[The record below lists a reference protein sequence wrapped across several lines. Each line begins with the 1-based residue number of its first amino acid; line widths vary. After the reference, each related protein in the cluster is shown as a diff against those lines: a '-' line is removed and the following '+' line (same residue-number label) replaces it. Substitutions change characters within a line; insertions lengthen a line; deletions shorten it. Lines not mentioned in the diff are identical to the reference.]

1 MNKGEIMNNT
11 YSSFW
16 RDTSTRSV
24 DNILGWDD
32 QSVQSNAKDL
42 IELSSKKHAIS
53 NFVQI
58 VSGKHIPVR
67 FATRG
72 DSYTDGKSVVIGSKL
87 DEKNFDVAVGL
98 ALHEGSHIAF
108 TQFDELKTYRE
119 SNRYDELKNKFASL
133 YENTDYL
140 YYSFREVDGLSKM
153 LINYIEDRR
162 IDDKVFKSSPGYKG
176 YYHKMYKKFFYSKI
190 IDTALDS
197 SDYTEETFDSYS
209 MRIVNLH
216 NRNTRLDALKGLKA
230 INELIDLPNISRL
243 KNTEDVINIAHECLA
258 VALRYIVISKDSQD
272 EEESGSEGKDGSGD
286 KEGEVDSG
294 ENNSSKPL
302 NDKQKKQASNAV
314 EKQKDFVE
322 GKVNK
327 GKLTKKEA
335 SSVNAFGTSNARYKD
350 VEMDNYGEKQT
361 TRVVVI
367 DKFNKQLVE
376 SGNVIPIITNWV
388 YANAEEPI
396 QEGLRIGSILGRKL
410 QIRNSDNTIKY
421 NRKNNGRIDKRMLSD
436 LGFGNENVFFT
447 TLTEKFKRINL
458 HITIDFSGS
467 MNGEKFK
474 KTITSTV
481 AVIKAA
487 SMTRNIDVQ
496 VTARSTTRGQAGMH
510 YPLIMK
516 IYDSSK
522 DKINKVKL
530 FKHLQ
535 AGGTTPESLTFDA
548 IMDNFIEASSNMD
561 SILLNYS
568 DGAPQF
574 GNKDIR
580 YYGVNAEA
588 HCRKSLKKIRA
599 KGIKVLSY
607 FIGDGQ
613 YIEYE
618 KNDRKSFQ
626 KMYGNSS
633 EFIDPTSVLD
643 VAKTLNKSFMEKN

>member
-16 RDTSTRSV
+16 RDISTRSV
-24 DNILGWDD
+24 DNILGWDEESIQD
-32 QSVQSNAKDL
+32 NTKDL

-58 VSGKHIPVR
+58 VSGKNIPVR

-108 TQFDELKTYRE
+108 TQFDELQTYRE
-119 SNRYDELKNKFASL
+119 STRYDELKNKFASL

-140 YYSFREVDGLSKM
+140 YYSLREVDVLSKM

-162 IDDKVFKSSPGYKG
+162 IDNKVFKSSPGYKG

-190 IDTALDS
+190 IDAALDS

-230 INELIDLPNISRL
+230 INDLIDLPNISRL

-258 VALRYIVISKDSQD
+258 VALRYIVISQD
-272 EEESGSEGKDGSGD
+272 KEEKTESGSDSKDGSGD
-286 KEGEVDSG
+286 KEGEGDSG
-294 ENNSSKPL
+294 ENNSSKEL
-302 NDKQKKQASNAV
+302 TDKQKKQASNALK
-314 EKQKDFVE
+314 KQRDFVD

-367 DKFNKQLVE
+367 DKFNKQLIK
-376 SGNVIPIITNWV
+376 SGSVIPIITNWV
-388 YANAEEPI
+388 RDKNEHPI

-467 MNGEKFK
+467 MSGEKFT

-496 VTARSTTRGQAGMH
+496 VTARSTTRNQRNS

-522 DKINKVKL
+522 DKISKVKL

-535 AGGTTPESLTFDA
+535 PGGTTPESLTFDA
-548 IMDNFIEASSNMD
+548 IMDNFIEASTSMD

-574 GNKDIR
+574 GNNEIR

-613 YIEYE
+613 YEQYE
-618 KNDRKSFQ
+618 ANDRKSFQ

-643 VAKTLNKSFMEKN
+643 VAKTLNKRFMEKN

>member
-58 VSGKHIPVR
+58 VSGKNIPVR

-108 TQFDELKTYRE
+108 TQFDELQTYRE
-119 SNRYDELKNKFASL
+119 STRYDELKNKFASL

-140 YYSFREVDGLSKM
+140 YYSLREVDVLSKM

-162 IDDKVFKSSPGYKG
+162 IDNKVFKSSPGYKG

-190 IDTALDS
+190 IDAALDS

-230 INELIDLPNISRL
+230 INDLIDLPNISRL

-258 VALRYIVISKDSQD
+258 VALRYIVISQD
-272 EEESGSEGKDGSGD
+272 KEENTESGSEGKGGSGD
-286 KEGEVDSG
+286 EEGEGDSG
-294 ENNSSKPL
+294 ENNSSKEL
-302 NDKQKKQASNAV
+302 TDKQKKQASNALK
-314 EKQKDFVE
+314 KQRDFVD

-367 DKFNKQLVE
+367 DKFNKQLIK
-376 SGNVIPIITNWV
+376 SGSVIPIITNWV
-388 YANAEEPI
+388 RDKNEHPI

-467 MNGEKFK
+467 MSGEKFT

-496 VTARSTTRGQAGMH
+496 VTARSTTRNQRNS

-522 DKINKVKL
+522 DKISKVKL

-535 AGGTTPESLTFDA
+535 PGGTTPESLTFDA
-548 IMDNFIEASSNMD
+548 IMDNFIEASTSMD

-574 GNKDIR
+574 GNNEIR

-613 YIEYE
+613 YEQYE
-618 KNDRKSFQ
+618 ANDRKSFQ

-643 VAKTLNKSFMEKN
+643 VAKTLNKRFMEKN

>member
-16 RDTSTRSV
+16 RDISTRSV
-24 DNILGWDD
+24 DNILGWDEESIQD
-32 QSVQSNAKDL
+32 NTKDL

-58 VSGKHIPVR
+58 VSGKNIPVR

-108 TQFDELKTYRE
+108 TQFDELQTYRE
-119 SNRYDELKNKFASL
+119 STRYDELKNKFASL

-140 YYSFREVDGLSKM
+140 YYSLREVDVLSKM

-162 IDDKVFKSSPGYKG
+162 IDNKVFKSSPGYKG

-190 IDTALDS
+190 IDAALDS

-230 INELIDLPNISRL
+230 INDLIDLPNISRL

-258 VALRYIVISKDSQD
+258 VALRYIVISQD
-272 EEESGSEGKDGSGD
+272 KEENTESGSEGKGGSGD
-286 KEGEVDSG
+286 EEGEGDSG
-294 ENNSSKPL
+294 ENNSSKEL
-302 NDKQKKQASNAV
+302 TDKQKKQASNALK
-314 EKQKDFVE
+314 KQRDFVD

-367 DKFNKQLVE
+367 DKFNKQLIK
-376 SGNVIPIITNWV
+376 SGSVIPIITNWV
-388 YANAEEPI
+388 RDKNEHPI

-467 MNGEKFK
+467 MSGEKFT

-496 VTARSTTRGQAGMH
+496 VTARSTTRNQRNS

-522 DKINKVKL
+522 DKISKVKL

-535 AGGTTPESLTFDA
+535 PGGTTPESLTFDA
-548 IMDNFIEASSNMD
+548 IMDNFIEASTSMD

-574 GNKDIR
+574 GNNEIR

-613 YIEYE
+613 YEQYE
-618 KNDRKSFQ
+618 ANDRKSFQ

-643 VAKTLNKSFMEKN
+643 VAKTLNKRFMEKN

>member
-16 RDTSTRSV
+16 RDISTRSV
-24 DNILGWDD
+24 DNILGWDEESIQD
-32 QSVQSNAKDL
+32 NTKDL

-58 VSGKHIPVR
+58 VSGKNIPVR

-108 TQFDELKTYRE
+108 TQFDELRTYRE
-119 SNRYDELKNKFASL
+119 STRYDELKNKFASL

-140 YYSFREVDGLSKM
+140 YYSLREVDGLSKM

-162 IDDKVFKSSPGYKG
+162 IDNKVFKSSPGYKG

-190 IDTALDS
+190 IDAALDS

-230 INELIDLPNISRL
+230 INDLIDLPNISRL

-258 VALRYIVISKDSQD
+258 VALRYIVISQD
-272 EEESGSEGKDGSGD
+272 KEENTESGSEGKGGSGD
-286 KEGEVDSG
+286 EEGEGDSG
-294 ENNSSKPL
+294 ENNSSKEL
-302 NDKQKKQASNAV
+302 TDKQKKQASNALK
-314 EKQKDFVE
+314 KQRDFVD

-367 DKFNKQLVE
+367 DKFNKQLIE

-388 YANAEEPI
+388 RDKNEHPI

-467 MNGEKFK
+467 MSGEKFT

-496 VTARSTTRGQAGMH
+496 VTARSTTRNQRNS

-522 DKINKVKL
+522 DKISKVKL

-535 AGGTTPESLTFDA
+535 PGGTTPESLTFDA
-548 IMDNFIEASSNMD
+548 IMDNFIEASTSMD

-574 GNKDIR
+574 GNNEIR

-613 YIEYE
+613 YEQYE
-618 KNDRKSFQ
+618 ANDRKSFQ

-643 VAKTLNKSFMEKN
+643 VAKTLNKRFMEKN

>member
-32 QSVQSNAKDL
+32 ESVQSTGKDL

-108 TQFDELKTYRE
+108 TQFDELPTYRE

-140 YYSFREVDGLSKM
+140 YYSFRQVDGLSKM

-162 IDDKVFKSSPGYKG
+162 IDNKVFKSSPGYKG

-190 IDTALDS
+190 IDAALDS
-197 SDYTEETFDSYS
+197 SDYTEETFDSYN
-209 MRIVNLH
+209 MRIINLH
-216 NRNTRLDALKGLKA
+216 NRNTRLDALKGLKT
-230 INELIDLPNISRL
+230 INDLIDLPNISRL

-258 VALRYIVISKDSQD
+258 VALRYIVISEDLQD
-272 EEESGSEGKDGSGD
+272 EEDKKESGSEGKDGNGD
-286 KEGEVDSG
+286 TEGEGDSG
-294 ENNSSKPL
+294 ESNSSKPL
-302 NDKQKKQASNAV
+302 NDKQKKQASNAFK
-314 EKQKDFVE
+314 KQQDFVD

-327 GKLTKKEA
+327 GRLTKKEA

-350 VEMDNYGEKQT
+350 VEMDNNGEKQT
-361 TRVVVI
+361 TKVVVI

-376 SGNVIPIITNWV
+376 SGDVIPIITNWV
-388 YANAEEPI
+388 YSESVQTIE
-396 QEGLRIGSILGRKL
+396 EGLRIGSILGRKL

-421 NRKNNGRIDKRMLSD
+421 NRKNNGRIDKRMLSN

-467 MNGEKFK
+467 MSGEKFK

-496 VTARSTTRGQAGMH
+496 VTARSTTRGQAGNH

-535 AGGTTPESLTFDA
+535 SGGTTPESLTFDA
-548 IMDNFIEASSNMD
+548 IMDNFIEASNNMD

-568 DGAPQF
+568 DGSPQF
-574 GNKDIR
+574 GNKEIR
-580 YYGVNAEA
+580 YYGESAEA

-607 FIGDGQ
+607 
-613 YIEYE
+613 
-618 KNDRKSFQ
+618 
-626 KMYGNSS
+626 
-633 EFIDPTSVLD
+633 
-643 VAKTLNKSFMEKN
+643 

>member
-16 RDTSTRSV
+16 RDISTRSV
-24 DNILGWDD
+24 DNILGWDEESIQD
-32 QSVQSNAKDL
+32 NTKDL

-58 VSGKHIPVR
+58 VSGKNIPVR

-108 TQFDELKTYRE
+108 TQFDELQTYRE
-119 SNRYDELKNKFASL
+119 STRYDELKNKFASL

-140 YYSFREVDGLSKM
+140 YYSLREVDVLSKM

-162 IDDKVFKSSPGYKG
+162 IDNKVFKSSPGYKG

-190 IDTALDS
+190 IDAALDS

-230 INELIDLPNISRL
+230 INDLIDLPNISRL

-258 VALRYIVISKDSQD
+258 VALRYIVISQD
-272 EEESGSEGKDGSGD
+272 KEENTESGSEGKGGSGD
-286 KEGEVDSG
+286 EEGEGDSG
-294 ENNSSKPL
+294 ENNSSKEL
-302 NDKQKKQASNAV
+302 TDKQKKQASNALK
-314 EKQKDFVE
+314 KQRDFVD

-367 DKFNKQLVE
+367 DKFNKQLIK
-376 SGNVIPIITNWV
+376 SGSVIPIITNWV
-388 YANAEEPI
+388 RDKNEHPI

-436 LGFGNENVFFT
+436 LGFCNENVFFT

-467 MNGEKFK
+467 MSGEKFT

-496 VTARSTTRGQAGMH
+496 VTARSTTRNQRNS

-522 DKINKVKL
+522 DKISKVKL

-535 AGGTTPESLTFDA
+535 PGGTTPESLTFDA
-548 IMDNFIEASSNMD
+548 IMDNFIEASTSMD

-574 GNKDIR
+574 GNNEIR

-613 YIEYE
+613 YEQYE
-618 KNDRKSFQ
+618 ANDRKSFQ

-643 VAKTLNKSFMEKN
+643 VAKTLNKRFMEKN

>member
-1 MNKGEIMNNT
+1 MNNT

-16 RDTSTRSV
+16 RDISTRSV
-24 DNILGWDD
+24 DNILGWDEESIQD
-32 QSVQSNAKDL
+32 NTKDL

-58 VSGKHIPVR
+58 VSGKNIPVR

-108 TQFDELKTYRE
+108 TQFDELQTYRE
-119 SNRYDELKNKFASL
+119 STRYDELKNKFASL

-140 YYSFREVDGLSKM
+140 YYSLREVDVLSKM

-162 IDDKVFKSSPGYKG
+162 IDNKVFKSSPGYKG

-190 IDTALDS
+190 IDAALDS

-230 INELIDLPNISRL
+230 INDLIDLPNISRL

-258 VALRYIVISKDSQD
+258 VALRYIVISQD
-272 EEESGSEGKDGSGD
+272 KEENTESGSEGKGGSGD
-286 KEGEVDSG
+286 EEGEGDSG
-294 ENNSSKPL
+294 ENNSSKEL
-302 NDKQKKQASNAV
+302 TDKQKKQASNALK
-314 EKQKDFVE
+314 KQRDFVD

-367 DKFNKQLVE
+367 DKFNKQLIK
-376 SGNVIPIITNWV
+376 SGSVIPIITNWV
-388 YANAEEPI
+388 RDKNEHPI

-467 MNGEKFK
+467 MSGEKFT

-496 VTARSTTRGQAGMH
+496 VTARSTTRNQRNS

-522 DKINKVKL
+522 DKISKVKL

-535 AGGTTPESLTFDA
+535 PGGTTPESLTFDA
-548 IMDNFIEASSNMD
+548 IMDNFIEASTSMD

-574 GNKDIR
+574 GNNEIR

-613 YIEYE
+613 YEQYE
-618 KNDRKSFQ
+618 ANDRKSFQ

-643 VAKTLNKSFMEKN
+643 VAKTLNKRFMEKN

>member
-16 RDTSTRSV
+16 RDISTRSV
-24 DNILGWDD
+24 DNILGWDEESIQD
-32 QSVQSNAKDL
+32 NTKDL

-58 VSGKHIPVR
+58 VSGKNIPVR

-108 TQFDELKTYRE
+108 TQFDELQTYRE
-119 SNRYDELKNKFASL
+119 STRYDELKNKFASL

-140 YYSFREVDGLSKM
+140 YYSLREVDVLSKM

-162 IDDKVFKSSPGYKG
+162 IDNKVFKSSPGYKG

-190 IDTALDS
+190 IDAALDS

-230 INELIDLPNISRL
+230 INDLIDLPNISRL

-258 VALRYIVISKDSQD
+258 VALRYIVISQD
-272 EEESGSEGKDGSGD
+272 KEENTESGSEGKGGSGD
-286 KEGEVDSG
+286 EEGEGDSG
-294 ENNSSKPL
+294 ENNSSKEL
-302 NDKQKKQASNAV
+302 TDKQKKQASNALK
-314 EKQKDFVE
+314 KQRDFVD

-367 DKFNKQLVE
+367 DKFNKQLIE
-376 SGNVIPIITNWV
+376 SGNVIPIINNWV
-388 YANAEEPI
+388 RDKNEHPI

-467 MNGEKFK
+467 MSGEKFT

-496 VTARSTTRGQAGMH
+496 VTARSTTRNQRNS

-522 DKINKVKL
+522 DKISKVKL

-535 AGGTTPESLTFDA
+535 PGGTTPESLTFDA
-548 IMDNFIEASSNMD
+548 IMDNFIEASTSMD

-574 GNKDIR
+574 GNNEIR

-613 YIEYE
+613 YEQYE
-618 KNDRKSFQ
+618 ANDRKSFQ

-643 VAKTLNKSFMEKN
+643 VAKTLNKRFMEKN

>member
-16 RDTSTRSV
+16 RDISTRSV
-24 DNILGWDD
+24 DNILGWDEESIQD
-32 QSVQSNAKDL
+32 NTKDL

-58 VSGKHIPVR
+58 VSGKNIPVR

-108 TQFDELKTYRE
+108 TQFDELQTYRE
-119 SNRYDELKNKFASL
+119 STRYDELKNKFASL

-140 YYSFREVDGLSKM
+140 YYSLREVDVLSKM

-162 IDDKVFKSSPGYKG
+162 IDNKVFKSSPGYKG

-190 IDTALDS
+190 IDAALDS

-230 INELIDLPNISRL
+230 INDLIDLPNISRL

-258 VALRYIVISKDSQD
+258 VALRYIVISQD
-272 EEESGSEGKDGSGD
+272 KEEKTESGSENKDGSGD
-286 KEGEVDSG
+286 KEGEGDSG
-294 ENNSSKPL
+294 ENNSSKEL
-302 NDKQKKQASNAV
+302 TDKQKKQASNALK
-314 EKQKDFVE
+314 KQRDFVD

-367 DKFNKQLVE
+367 DKFNKQLIK
-376 SGNVIPIITNWV
+376 SGSVIPIITNWV
-388 YANAEEPI
+388 RDKNEHPI

-467 MNGEKFK
+467 MSGEKFT

-496 VTARSTTRGQAGMH
+496 VTARSTTRNQRNS

-522 DKINKVKL
+522 DKISKVKL

-535 AGGTTPESLTFDA
+535 PGGTTPESLTFDA
-548 IMDNFIEASSNMD
+548 IMDNFIEASTSMD

-574 GNKDIR
+574 GNNEIR

-613 YIEYE
+613 YEQYE
-618 KNDRKSFQ
+618 ANDRKSFQ

-643 VAKTLNKSFMEKN
+643 VAKTLNKRFMEKN

>member
-16 RDTSTRSV
+16 RDISTRSV
-24 DNILGWDD
+24 DNILGWDEESIQD
-32 QSVQSNAKDL
+32 NTKDL

-58 VSGKHIPVR
+58 VSGKNIPVR

-108 TQFDELKTYRE
+108 TQFDELQTYRE
-119 SNRYDELKNKFASL
+119 STRYDELKNKFASL

-140 YYSFREVDGLSKM
+140 YYSLREVDVLSKM

-162 IDDKVFKSSPGYKG
+162 IDNKVFKSSPGYKG

-190 IDTALDS
+190 IDAALDS

-230 INELIDLPNISRL
+230 INDLIDLPNISRL
-243 KNTEDVINIAHECLA
+243 KNTKDVINIAHECLA
-258 VALRYIVISKDSQD
+258 VALRYIVISQD
-272 EEESGSEGKDGSGD
+272 KEENTESGSEGKGGSGD
-286 KEGEVDSG
+286 EEGEGDSG
-294 ENNSSKPL
+294 ENNSSKEL
-302 NDKQKKQASNAV
+302 TDKQKKQASNALK
-314 EKQKDFVE
+314 KQRDFVD

-367 DKFNKQLVE
+367 DKFNKQLIE

-388 YANAEEPI
+388 RDKNEHPI

-467 MNGEKFK
+467 MSGEKFT

-496 VTARSTTRGQAGMH
+496 VTARSTTRNQRNS

-522 DKINKVKL
+522 DKISKVKL

-535 AGGTTPESLTFDA
+535 PGGTTPESLTFDA
-548 IMDNFIEASSNMD
+548 IMDNFIEASTSMD

-574 GNKDIR
+574 GNNEIR

-613 YIEYE
+613 YEQYE
-618 KNDRKSFQ
+618 ANDRKSFQ

-643 VAKTLNKSFMEKN
+643 VAKTLNKRFMEKN

>member
-24 DNILGWDD
+24 DNILGWDEESIQD
-32 QSVQSNAKDL
+32 NTKDL

-58 VSGKHIPVR
+58 VSGKNIPVR

-108 TQFDELKTYRE
+108 TQFDELQTYRE
-119 SNRYDELKNKFASL
+119 STRYDELKNKFASL

-140 YYSFREVDGLSKM
+140 YYSLREVDVLSKM

-162 IDDKVFKSSPGYKG
+162 IDNKVFKSSPGYKG

-190 IDTALDS
+190 IDAALDS

-230 INELIDLPNISRL
+230 INDLIDLPNISRL

-258 VALRYIVISKDSQD
+258 VALRYIVISQD
-272 EEESGSEGKDGSGD
+272 KEENKESGSEGKGGSGD
-286 KEGEVDSG
+286 EEGEGDSG
-294 ENNSSKPL
+294 ENNSSKEL
-302 NDKQKKQASNAV
+302 TDKQKKQASNALK
-314 EKQKDFVE
+314 KQRDFVD

-367 DKFNKQLVE
+367 DKFNKQLIK
-376 SGNVIPIITNWV
+376 SGSVIPIITNWV
-388 YANAEEPI
+388 RDKNEHPI

-467 MNGEKFK
+467 MSGEKFT

-496 VTARSTTRGQAGMH
+496 VTARSTTRNQRNS

-522 DKINKVKL
+522 DKISKVKL

-535 AGGTTPESLTFDA
+535 PGGTTPESLTFDA
-548 IMDNFIEASSNMD
+548 IMDNFIEASTSMD

-574 GNKDIR
+574 GNNEIR

-613 YIEYE
+613 YEQYE
-618 KNDRKSFQ
+618 ANDRKSFQ

-643 VAKTLNKSFMEKN
+643 VAKTLNKRFMEKN

>member
-16 RDTSTRSV
+16 RDISTRSV
-24 DNILGWDD
+24 DNILGWDEESIQD
-32 QSVQSNAKDL
+32 NTKDL

-58 VSGKHIPVR
+58 VSGKNIPVR

-108 TQFDELKTYRE
+108 TQFDELRTYRE
-119 SNRYDELKNKFASL
+119 STRYDELKNKFASL

-140 YYSFREVDGLSKM
+140 YYSLREVDVLSKM

-162 IDDKVFKSSPGYKG
+162 IDNKVFKSSPGYKG

-190 IDTALDS
+190 IDAALDS

-230 INELIDLPNISRL
+230 INDLIDLPNISRL

-258 VALRYIVISKDSQD
+258 VALRYIVISQD
-272 EEESGSEGKDGSGD
+272 KEENTESGSEGKGGSGD
-286 KEGEVDSG
+286 EEGEGDSG
-294 ENNSSKPL
+294 ENNSSKEL
-302 NDKQKKQASNAV
+302 TDKQKKQASNALK
-314 EKQKDFVE
+314 KQRDFVD

-367 DKFNKQLVE
+367 DKFNKQLIE

-388 YANAEEPI
+388 RDKNEHPI

-467 MNGEKFK
+467 MSGEKFT

-496 VTARSTTRGQAGMH
+496 VTARSTTRNQRNS

-522 DKINKVKL
+522 DKISKVKL

-535 AGGTTPESLTFDA
+535 PGGTTPESLTFDA
-548 IMDNFIEASSNMD
+548 IMDNFIEASTSMD

-574 GNKDIR
+574 GNNEIR

-613 YIEYE
+613 YEQYE
-618 KNDRKSFQ
+618 ANDRKSFQ

-643 VAKTLNKSFMEKN
+643 VAKTLNKRFMEKN

>member
-1 MNKGEIMNNT
+1 MN
-11 YSSFW
+11 S
-16 RDTSTRSV
+16 RPDTPRQ
-24 DNILGWDD
+24 DD
-32 QSVQSNAKDL
+32 WWGGR
-42 IELSSKKHAIS
+42 E
-53 NFVQI
+53 
-58 VSGKHIPVR
+58 
-67 FATRG
+67 
-72 DSYTDGKSVVIGSKL
+72 
-87 DEKNFDVAVGL
+87 
-98 ALHEGSHIAF
+98 EG
-108 TQFDELKTYRE
+108 
-119 SNRYDELKNKFASL
+119 
-133 YENTDYL
+133 
-140 YYSFREVDGLSKM
+140 
-153 LINYIEDRR
+153 
-162 IDDKVFKSSPGYKG
+162 
-176 YYHKMYKKFFYSKI
+176 
-190 IDTALDS
+190 
-197 SDYTEETFDSYS
+197 
-209 MRIVNLH
+209 
-216 NRNTRLDALKGLKA
+216 
-230 INELIDLPNISRL
+230 
-243 KNTEDVINIAHECLA
+243 
-258 VALRYIVISKDSQD
+258 D
-272 EEESGSEGKDGSGD
+272 EEGEG
-286 KEGEVDSG
+286 DSG
-294 ENNSSKPL
+294 ENNSSKEL
-302 NDKQKKQASNAV
+302 TDKQKKQASNALK
-314 EKQKDFVE
+314 KQRDFVD

-367 DKFNKQLVE
+367 DKFNKQLIK
-376 SGNVIPIITNWV
+376 SGSVIPIITNWV
-388 YANAEEPI
+388 RDKNEHPI

-467 MNGEKFK
+467 MSGEKFT

-496 VTARSTTRGQAGMH
+496 VTARSTTRNQRNS

-522 DKINKVKL
+522 DKISKVKL

-535 AGGTTPESLTFDA
+535 PGGTTPESLTFDA
-548 IMDNFIEASSNMD
+548 IMDNFIEASTSMD

-574 GNKDIR
+574 GNNEIR

-613 YIEYE
+613 YEQYE
-618 KNDRKSFQ
+618 ANDRKSFQ

-643 VAKTLNKSFMEKN
+643 VAKTLNKRFMEKN

>member
-16 RDTSTRSV
+16 RDISTRSV
-24 DNILGWDD
+24 DNILGWDEESIQD
-32 QSVQSNAKDL
+32 NTKDL

-58 VSGKHIPVR
+58 VSGKNIPVR

-108 TQFDELKTYRE
+108 TQFDELQTYRE
-119 SNRYDELKNKFASL
+119 STRYDELKNKFASL

-140 YYSFREVDGLSKM
+140 YYSLREVDVLSKM

-162 IDDKVFKSSPGYKG
+162 IDNKVFKSSPGYKG

-190 IDTALDS
+190 IDAALDS

-230 INELIDLPNISRL
+230 INDLIDLPNISRL

-258 VALRYIVISKDSQD
+258 VALRYIVISQD
-272 EEESGSEGKDGSGD
+272 KEEKTESGSEGKGGSGD
-286 KEGEVDSG
+286 EEGEGDSG
-294 ENNSSKPL
+294 ENNSSKEL
-302 NDKQKKQASNAV
+302 TDKQKKQASNALK
-314 EKQKDFVE
+314 KQRDFVD

-367 DKFNKQLVE
+367 DKFNKQLIK
-376 SGNVIPIITNWV
+376 SGSVIPIITNWV
-388 YANAEEPI
+388 RDKNEHPI

-467 MNGEKFK
+467 MSGEKFT

-496 VTARSTTRGQAGMH
+496 VTARSTTRNQRNS

-522 DKINKVKL
+522 DKISKVKL

-535 AGGTTPESLTFDA
+535 PGGTTPESLTFDA
-548 IMDNFIEASSNMD
+548 IMDNFIEASTSMD

-574 GNKDIR
+574 GNNEIR

-613 YIEYE
+613 YEQYE
-618 KNDRKSFQ
+618 ANDRKSFQ

-643 VAKTLNKSFMEKN
+643 VAKTLNKRFMEKN

>member
-16 RDTSTRSV
+16 RDISTRSV
-24 DNILGWDD
+24 DNILGWDEESIQD
-32 QSVQSNAKDL
+32 NTKDL

-58 VSGKHIPVR
+58 VSGKNIPVR

-108 TQFDELKTYRE
+108 TQFDELQTYRE
-119 SNRYDELKNKFASL
+119 STRYDELKNKFASL

-140 YYSFREVDGLSKM
+140 YYSLREVDVLSKM

-162 IDDKVFKSSPGYKG
+162 IDNKVFKSSPGYKG

-190 IDTALDS
+190 IDAALDS

-230 INELIDLPNISRL
+230 INDLIDLPNISRL

-258 VALRYIVISKDSQD
+258 VALRYIVISQD
-272 EEESGSEGKDGSGD
+272 KEENTESGSEGKGGSGD
-286 KEGEVDSG
+286 EEGEGDSG
-294 ENNSSKPL
+294 ENNSSKEL
-302 NDKQKKQASNAV
+302 TDKQKKQASNALK
-314 EKQKDFVE
+314 KQRDFVD
-322 GKVNK
+322 GKVNT

-367 DKFNKQLVE
+367 DKFNKQLIK
-376 SGNVIPIITNWV
+376 SGSVIPIITNWV
-388 YANAEEPI
+388 RDKNEHPI

-467 MNGEKFK
+467 MSGEKFT

-496 VTARSTTRGQAGMH
+496 VTARSTTRNQRNS

-522 DKINKVKL
+522 DKISKVKL

-535 AGGTTPESLTFDA
+535 PGGTTPESLTFDA
-548 IMDNFIEASSNMD
+548 IMDNFIEASTSMD

-574 GNKDIR
+574 GNNEIR
-580 YYGVNAEA
+580 YYGANAEA

-613 YIEYE
+613 YEQYE
-618 KNDRKSFQ
+618 ANDRKSFQ

-643 VAKTLNKSFMEKN
+643 VAKTLNKRFMEKN

>member
-16 RDTSTRSV
+16 RDISTRSV
-24 DNILGWDD
+24 DNILGWDEESIQD
-32 QSVQSNAKDL
+32 NTKDL

-58 VSGKHIPVR
+58 VSGKNIPVR

-108 TQFDELKTYRE
+108 TQFDELRTYRE
-119 SNRYDELKNKFASL
+119 STRYDELKNKFASL

-140 YYSFREVDGLSKM
+140 YYSLREVDVLSKM

-162 IDDKVFKSSPGYKG
+162 IDNKVFKSSPGYKG

-190 IDTALDS
+190 IDAALDS

-230 INELIDLPNISRL
+230 INDLIDLPNISRL

-258 VALRYIVISKDSQD
+258 VALRYIVISQD
-272 EEESGSEGKDGSGD
+272 KEENTESGSEGKGGSGD
-286 KEGEVDSG
+286 EEGEGDSG
-294 ENNSSKPL
+294 ENNSSKEL
-302 NDKQKKQASNAV
+302 TDKQKKQASNALK
-314 EKQKDFVE
+314 KQRDFVD

-367 DKFNKQLVE
+367 DKFNKQLIE
-376 SGNVIPIITNWV
+376 GGNVIPIITNWV
-388 YANAEEPI
+388 RDKNEHPI

-467 MNGEKFK
+467 MSGEKFT

-496 VTARSTTRGQAGMH
+496 VTARSTTRNQRNS

-522 DKINKVKL
+522 DKISKVKL

-535 AGGTTPESLTFDA
+535 PGGTTPESLTFDA
-548 IMDNFIEASSNMD
+548 IMDNFIEASTSMD

-574 GNKDIR
+574 GNNEIR

-613 YIEYE
+613 YEQYE
-618 KNDRKSFQ
+618 ANDRKSFQ

-643 VAKTLNKSFMEKN
+643 VAKTLNKRFMEKN